1 VTIIP
6 AAGAWPVT
14 PPAYHHPVGECA
26 LGAAAGP
33 PATTR
38 ARLAAAPGR
47 ARPDH
52 RWRAALCQG
61 VRTGAEPAGGEPH
74 VNYMLIMKNEQ
85 SALMAI
91 GPVSIEYQA
100 AMLRDEIE
108 ESSNWTTLGIARI
121 LSEEQA
127 RSAIGAARQ

>member
-1 VTIIP
+1 M
-6 AAGAWPVT
+6 
-14 PPAYHHPVGECA
+14 
-26 LGAAAGP
+26 
-33 PATTR
+33 
-38 ARLAAAPGR
+38 
-47 ARPDH
+47 
-52 RWRAALCQG
+52 
-61 VRTGAEPAGGEPH
+61 
-74 VNYMLIMKNEQ
+74 NYMLIMKNEQ